1 MFDGKIDFMDFNK
14 IKINYGGK
22 LTCRKIFKKRY
33 TIFLLILILCLIF
46 LISIYTI
53 KNNKLSGVSMEINE
67 IKNKKDEIDNNISL
81 MKDKNSEEAI
91 NLNKFEKEMNKIKA
105 DINDMNKKEALTKKK
120 NDDIK
125 AEKDKLEKQITNLN
139 TQLKTEI
146 ELKDVYNQKISS
158 LTNLLESL
166 KKEYEKLLEQ
176 KNDKK
181 DDDNDED
188 NLNIKNS
195 NIINSIEA
203 YNIEKTI
210 KGKIT
215 LKCFDGKDDNFN
227 PLIFH
232 EKCNGSPLLI
242 LLKTDNKERIGA
254 FTKVSFEG
262 LGIKRDP
269 STALFNIDQ
278 GKFYALA
285 SQELSTIVCNP
296 NELPQ
301 FGEDLQ
307 IKSNGQGINSFPS
320 NYGDKSINYS
330 EELTKNNIF
339 QIDILEIYK
348 VEL

>member
-22 LTCRKIFKKRY
+22 LTCRKIFKKRFIIY
-33 TIFLLILILCLIF
+33 LVVSILCLIL
-46 LISIYTI
+46 LIFIYTI
-53 KNNKLSGVSMEINE
+53 RNNKLSGISMEIKEIQNKKLELDNNLSLIKNQNFEESINLINFQDQMNSIKNE
-67 IKNKKDEIDNNISL
+67 IIIKNKTEGQI
-81 MKDKNSEEAI
+81 
-91 NLNKFEKEMNKIKA
+91 
-105 DINDMNKKEALTKKK
+105 KKK
-120 NDDIK
+120 NEEIK
-125 AEKDKLEKQITNLN
+125 LEKDKLEKQGTNLN

-166 KKEYEKLLEQ
+166 KKEYAKLLEQ
-176 KNDKK
+176 KDKK
-181 DDDNDED
+181 DDED

-215 LKCFDGKDDNFN
+215 QKCFDGKDDNFN
-227 PLIFH
+227 PIIFH
-232 EKCNGSPLLI
+232 EKCDGSPLLV

-262 LGIKRDP
+262 SELKKDP
-269 STALFNIDQ
+269 SSALFNIDQ

-285 SQELSTIVCNP
+285 NP
-296 NELPQ
+296 QIPAIFCDPNSLPQ
-301 FGEDLQ
+301 FGADLQ
-307 IKSNGQGINSFPS
+307 IKSNGQGINSFPF
-320 NYGDKSINYS
+320 NYGDKDINYM
-330 EELTKNNIF
+330 EELTKNMAF
-339 QIDILEIYK
+339 QIENLEIYK
-348 VEL
+348 VDL

>member
-22 LTCRKIFKKRY
+22 LTCRKIFKGRY
-33 TIFLLILILCLIF
+33 IIF
-46 LISIYTI
+46 LIISLICLTFLISLYAI
-53 KNNKLSGVSMEINE
+53 KNSKISGISMEIKEIQNKKLELDNNLSLIKNQNFEESINLINFQDQMNSIKNE
-67 IKNKKDEIDNNISL
+67 IIIKNKTEGQI
-81 MKDKNSEEAI
+81 
-91 NLNKFEKEMNKIKA
+91 
-105 DINDMNKKEALTKKK
+105 KKK
-120 NDDIK
+120 NEEIK
-125 AEKDKLEKQITNLN
+125 LEKDKLEKQGANLN

-166 KKEYEKLLEQ
+166 KKEYAKLLEQ
-176 KNDKK
+176 KDKK
-181 DDDNDED
+181 DDED

-215 LKCFDGKDDNFN
+215 QKCFDGKDDNFN
-227 PLIFH
+227 PIIFH
-232 EKCNGSPLLI
+232 EKCDGSPLLV

-262 LGIKRDP
+262 SELKKDP
-269 STALFNIDQ
+269 SSALFNIDQ

-285 SQELSTIVCNP
+285 NP
-296 NELPQ
+296 QIPAIFCDPNSLPQ
-301 FGEDLQ
+301 FGADLQ
-307 IKSNGQGINSFPS
+307 IKSNGQGINSFPF
-320 NYGDKSINYS
+320 NYGDKDINYM
-330 EELTKNNIF
+330 EELTKNMAF
-339 QIDILEIYK
+339 QIENLEIYK
-348 VEL
+348 VDL

>member
-22 LTCRKIFKKRY
+22 LTCRKIFKKRFIIY
-33 TIFLLILILCLIF
+33 LVVSILCLIL
-46 LISIYTI
+46 LIFIYTI
-53 KNNKLSGVSMEINE
+53 RNNKLSGISMEIKEIQNKKLELDNNLSLIKNQNFEESINLINFQDQMNSIKNE
-67 IKNKKDEIDNNISL
+67 IIIKNKTEGQI
-81 MKDKNSEEAI
+81 
-91 NLNKFEKEMNKIKA
+91 
-105 DINDMNKKEALTKKK
+105 KKK
-120 NDDIK
+120 NEEIK
-125 AEKDKLEKQITNLN
+125 LEKDKLEKQSANLN

-176 KNDKK
+176 KDKK
-181 DDDNDED
+181 DDED

-215 LKCFDGKDDNFN
+215 QKCFDGKDDNFN
-227 PLIFH
+227 PIILH
-232 EKCNGSPLLI
+232 EKCDGSPLLV

-262 LGIKRDP
+262 SELKKDP
-269 STALFNIDQ
+269 SSALFNIDQ

-285 SQELSTIVCNP
+285 NP
-296 NELPQ
+296 QIPAIFCDPNSLPQ
-301 FGEDLQ
+301 FGADLQ
-307 IKSNGQGINSFPS
+307 IKSNGQGINSFPF
-320 NYGDKSINYS
+320 NYGDKDINYM
-330 EELTKNNIF
+330 EELTKNMAF
-339 QIDILEIYK
+339 QIENLEIYK
-348 VEL
+348 VDL

>member
-22 LTCRKIFKKRY
+22 LTCRKIFKKRFIIY
-33 TIFLLILILCLIF
+33 LVVSILCLIL
-46 LISIYTI
+46 LIFIYTI
-53 KNNKLSGVSMEINE
+53 RNNKLSGISMEIKEIQNKKLELDNNLSLIKNQNFEESINLINFQDQMNSIKNE
-67 IKNKKDEIDNNISL
+67 IIIKNKTEGQI
-81 MKDKNSEEAI
+81 
-91 NLNKFEKEMNKIKA
+91 
-105 DINDMNKKEALTKKK
+105 KKK
-120 NDDIK
+120 NEEIK
-125 AEKDKLEKQITNLN
+125 LEKDKLEKQGANLN

-166 KKEYEKLLEQ
+166 KKEYAKLLEQ
-176 KNDKK
+176 KDKK
-181 DDDNDED
+181 DDED

-215 LKCFDGKDDNFN
+215 QKCFDGKDDNFN
-227 PLIFH
+227 PIIFH
-232 EKCNGSPLLI
+232 EKCDGSPLLV

-254 FTKVSFEG
+254 FTKISFEG
-262 LGIKRDP
+262 LEIKRDP

-285 SQELSTIVCNP
+285 SPEYSTIVCDP

-301 FGEDLQ
+301 FGVDLQ
-307 IKSNGQGINSFPS
+307 IKSNGQGINQFPF
-320 NYGDKSINYS
+320 NYGDKNINNF
-330 EELTKNNIF
+330 EELTKNRIF
-339 QIDILEIYK
+339 QIENLEIYK
-348 VEL
+348 IEL